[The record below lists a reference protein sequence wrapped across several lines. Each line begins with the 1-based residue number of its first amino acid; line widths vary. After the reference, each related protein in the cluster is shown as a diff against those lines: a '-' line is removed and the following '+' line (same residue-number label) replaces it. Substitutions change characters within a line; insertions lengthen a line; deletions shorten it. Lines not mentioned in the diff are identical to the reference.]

1 VTTLAVFNHTTH
13 HSAEAC
19 VALTALGR
27 PPGDIELLKFAL
39 NPDDIGITRIA

>member
-1 VTTLAVFNHTTH
+1 VTTLAVFNHTTQH
-13 HSAEAC
+13 RVEVR